1 MAMVVPSYRAER
13 TAFQQMALGH
23 LAGKESWVPRI
34 GCMFLQDQN
43 VEDKIIALRTQYKEY
58 LQNIGDDFLKTQP
71 ALDIK
76 EN

>member
-1 MAMVVPSYRAER
+1 MTMVVPSYRAER

-43 VEDKIIALRTQYKEY
+43 VEDKIIAL
-58 LQNIGDDFLKTQP
+58 
-71 ALDIK
+71 
-76 EN
+76 